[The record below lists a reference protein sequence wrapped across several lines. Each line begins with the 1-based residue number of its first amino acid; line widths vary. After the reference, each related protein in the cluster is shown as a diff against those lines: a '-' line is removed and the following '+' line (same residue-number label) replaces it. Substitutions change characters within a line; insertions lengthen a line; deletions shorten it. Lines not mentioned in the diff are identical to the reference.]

1 MQNVFNEHDKAE
13 TFYVKEIGTYSYRRV
28 VGNPNRLS
36 NHSYGIAIDVNPQ
49 CNPYIKNGKV
59 LGGHNVYDKYL
70 SMRDS
75 SNKVVKTFAKYGF
88 GWGGSY
94 KDYMHFS
101 YFDGR

>member
-1 MQNVFNEHDKAE
+1 MK
-13 TFYVKEIGTYSYRRV
+13 GLSTYDYRPV
-28 VGNPNRLS
+28 VGKPNRWS
-36 NHSYGIAIDVNPQ
+36 NHSYGVAIDVNPQ
-49 CNPYIKNGKV
+49 CNPYINNGKV
-59 LGGHNVYDKYL
+59 TSGKDVFDKNL

-75 SNKVVKTFAKYGF
+75 SNYIVKTFAKYGF